1 MMDGKPD
8 STNRPHPRDSDFL
21 RFWIGETVS
30 SGGSALFN
38 LALPLTAVIVLQATA
53 FEMGVLRALGAIPI
67 ILLGLFAGVWVD
79 RLKKGPIII
88 VTNVG
93 QCLLIALVPL
103 TALLGII
110 RIEVLYAIVLAVG
123 ALGVFSFVAAQS
135 YLPTLVRHEDLVG
148 ANSKLQLTQ
157 SAAGIGA
164 PGVGG
169 WLIELVSAPFVLLLY
184 SVSLIISAVMVS
196 LIQRPEQARQSAVSQ
211 RDVWREIGEGIRL
224 IWQQPLLRSLVVVP
238 GVASVGA
245 GVQGAVFVLFVVQD
259 LGVTPTML
267 GLISAI
273 GGIGA
278 LVGAALSA
286 KVTQRIG
293 PGLSIVLAQLLMSS
307 GSVLIAITGGPL
319 TVSLPLLGLSA
330 GMLWIGIRIWSVND
344 VALRQALTPADLLGR
359 INATRRVVVHGLMP
373 VGALVGGLLGT
384 VSDLRTALVVGAA
397 IGLIALV
404 AIVYS
409 PLRSLR
415 HLPGSGRA
423 DKTAVDTR

>member
-286 KVTQRIG
+286 KVTRRIG